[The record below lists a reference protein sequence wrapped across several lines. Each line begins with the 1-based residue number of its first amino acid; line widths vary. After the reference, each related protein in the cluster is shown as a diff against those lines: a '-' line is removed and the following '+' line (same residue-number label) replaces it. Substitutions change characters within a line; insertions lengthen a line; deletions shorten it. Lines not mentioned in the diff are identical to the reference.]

1 MWSNMQIH
9 VWFSCPYAFLQ
20 VLRLSFRKPFWL
32 GGASERV
39 YIHTHIN
46 TYSNYIFISLL
57 VYCVHNYFPYCCY
70 VWQWYGLSYFPCK
83 FIPINEFLYAHK
95 INAKPMWTWSFR
107 QVTGL
112 SRLALLWTEYKVSW
126 AYEGD
131 EMTGATRASLRGLRM
146 TTVSDHENACYCNIS
161 KEAHQHTSCWKN
173 SEHWWEICSFSSVL
187 TLSLSQEM
195 AVFPFWPAENMPKH
209 LTRLRASVVG
219 ADILLWRSD
228 AHCMPCDRG
237 AWRTWAP
244 FWGQLHIPGLP
255 VFDPHVKAQQNVIN
269 PLEVPW
275 QIMYQCINLNK
286 NLCNN
291 GVLVVL
297 YVYAWR
303 RETWGLLISKFSSEI
318 SH

>member
-1 MWSNMQIH
+1 MWSNMLIH
-9 VWFSCPYAFLQ
+9 VWCPFHVCMLSCKSCRFDGWGIWKSIYT
-20 VLRLSFRKPFWL
+20 
-32 GGASERV
+32 
-39 YIHTHIN
+39 HTHIN

-112 SRLALLWTEYKVSW
+112 SRLALLWTEYKVTW
-126 AYEGD
+126 AFEGD

-146 TTVSDHENACYCNIS
+146 TAVSDHENACYCNIS

-228 AHCMPCDRG
+228 AHCMLCDRG
-237 AWRTWAP
+237 AEGLGHPSGANCTFLVFQYLIPMWKLNKMSLILLKFPDRLCINVLISIKIYVIMV
-244 FWGQLHIPGLP
+244 FWWFCTCMHEGER
-255 VFDPHVKAQQNVIN
+255 
-269 PLEVPW
+269 LEVFWFRNSRP
-275 QIMYQCINLNK
+275 
-286 NLCNN
+286 
-291 GVLVVL
+291 
-297 YVYAWR
+297 
-303 RETWGLLISKFSSEI
+303 KFHI
-318 SH
+318 KK